1 MILRAILAFFTVL
14 VLSSGC
20 NEYNKIVKSDDLNLK
35 YEAVERFYKNAEY
48 LKAYPMIEE
57 LLTYYRGTNRAEKLY
72 YYYAYCDYYLE
83 DYYLASHHFKLFT
96 KRYPA
101 SKWTEECQFMSA
113 YCNYKASPTFSLD
126 QSNTTQAINELQ
138 VFANKF
144 PKSNLLD
151 SANTLIDVL
160 RLKLEKKTYA
170 LAYQYYHMRNYQ
182 SAITSF
188 KNLLEEFPNTENREK
203 VLYLIQK
210 SGFLL
215 AENSVNA
222 KKLERYEDAT
232 KAYVKFV
239 DSYPES
245 DYIKEAES
253 IYDKSVKRIESIKNN
268 SL

>member
-1 MILRAILAFFTVL
+1 
-14 VLSSGC
+14 
-20 NEYNKIVKSDDLNLK
+20 
-35 YEAVERFYKNAEY
+35 
-48 LKAYPMIEE
+48 
-57 LLTYYRGTNRAEKLY
+57 
-72 YYYAYCDYYLE
+72 
-83 DYYLASHHFKLFT
+83 
-96 KRYPA
+96 
-101 SKWTEECQFMSA
+101 
-113 YCNYKASPTFSLD
+113 
-126 QSNTTQAINELQ
+126 
-138 VFANKF
+138 
-144 PKSNLLD
+144 
-151 SANTLIDVL
+151 
-160 RLKLEKKTYA
+160 
-170 LAYQYYHMRNYQ
+170 MRNYQ